1 MTGKAAKTFTGFQG
15 FPGAVGTLN
24 VEKKNVITFSFG

>member
-15 FPGAVGTLN
+15 FPGAVGTLCYIH
-24 VEKKNVITFSFG
+24 VVIN